1 MKDKAFL
8 DTNIFVYSVDS
19 SPGQGKKRE
28 IAREL
33 VRQHLQEASGVI
45 SIQVLQEF
53 YQVSTHKIRTPLPT
67 ETALEYLHYISVL
80 ETVHVD
86 FGLILRAIDLHQKHK
101 ISFWDA
107 LIVEAARTAGC
118 SNLFSEDLQDGF
130 HIGNMTVKN
139 PF

>member
-19 SPGQGKKRE
+19 SPGQKKKRE

-33 VRQHLQEASGVI
+33 VRQHLKEASGVI

-53 YQVSTHKIRTPLPT
+53 YQVSTHKIQTPLQT

-80 ETVHVD
+80 ETVHAD
-86 FGLILRAIDLHQKHK
+86 FGLILRAIDLHRKYK

-118 SNLFSEDLQDGF
+118 SNLFSEGFQDGF
-130 HIGNMTVKN
+130 QIGDVTVKN